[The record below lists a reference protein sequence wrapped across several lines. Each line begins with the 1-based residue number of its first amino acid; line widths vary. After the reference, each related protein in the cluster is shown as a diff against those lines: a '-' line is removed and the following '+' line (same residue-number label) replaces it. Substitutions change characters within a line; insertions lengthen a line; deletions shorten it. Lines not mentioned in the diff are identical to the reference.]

1 MSPRTRE
8 HRVATSTT
16 LVIGCADRDV
26 AGSARIDESPPP
38 TARPVGAVDGAV
50 APRRGRVPGR
60 PPVVDGDRHCPDGRA
75 SACRAFGTPEEL
87 R

>member
-26 AGSARIDESPPP
+26 AGSARTDESPAP
-38 TARPVGAVDGAV
+38 TARPVGAVGGAV

-60 PPVVDGDRHCPDGRA
+60 PPAVDGDRHRSDCR
-75 SACRAFGTPEEL
+75 SSTCRAFGTPEEL
-87 R
+87 L